1 MATRGRRVHSIE
13 KSIQLLDC
21 FWQMRRPLALSE
33 LERMTGWAKS
43 TIHGL
48 LASMLDSAVVEQN
61 ATDGKYRLGYHLFE
75 LGSAVSQGWDVPE
88 ICTPHLQRIVDQIQE
103 SAYLARLSG
112 DELILVAC
120 EEPHAGFR
128 VASEAGTRLP
138 LHCTSQGKIIL
149 ANRPANEVQ
158 ALLRRLSEEAPE
170 KLVLLGDILYHGPRN
185 ALPRDYDTK
194 ACAAMLNALEKAPLC
209 VRGNCDGEVDQMV
222 LNFPVLA
229 DFAAVFADG
238 YALYL
243 THGHHLDEASKA
255 AAPGD
260 IVLYGHTH
268 VPAFEQKNGNYY
280 VNPGSVSIPKEGS
293 RHSYMLWENGVFT
306 WKDVETGEIWRT
318 ERIEK

>member
-1 MATRGRRVHSIE
+1 MKLMI
-13 KSIQLLDC
+13 
-21 FWQMRRPLALSE
+21 
-33 LERMTGWAKS
+33 
-43 TIHGL
+43 
-48 LASMLDSAVVEQN
+48 ASDL
-61 ATDGKYRLGYHLFE
+61 H
-75 LGSAVSQGWDVPE
+75 GSAYY
-88 ICTPHLQRIVDQIQE
+88 T
-103 SAYLARLSG
+103 
-112 DELILVAC
+112 
-120 EEPHAGFR
+120 
-128 VASEAGTRLP
+128 
-138 LHCTSQGKIIL
+138 
-149 ANRPANEVQ
+149 Q
-158 ALLRRLSEEAPE
+158 ALLRRMEDEKPA

-194 ACAAMLNALEKAPLC
+194 ACAAMLNALEKAPLSI
-209 VRGNCDGEVDQMV
+209 RGNCDGEVDQMV
-222 LNFPVLA
+222 LSFPVLA

-238 YALYL
+238 YTLYL